1 MTSELFSIVACNS
14 SGTNYVSSSVTAWS
28 GSLYLTSTLWGETT
42 SGDGANYTS
51 FRIPKGCAF
60 KLWESKLVSDIPATV
75 HIQAAITTGTTSGQ
89 YQTIATDTVGTSGDE
104 VRTSRSGRPLVIESQ
119 DGDKT
124 VRFFYNHTS
133 SHAVLIG
140 SYNVEIVELNVD

>member
-28 GSLYLTSTLWGETT
+28 GALYLTSTLWGETT

-51 FRIPKGCAF
+51 FRVPKGCAF
-60 KLWESKLVSDIPATV
+60 KVWESKLVSNVPATV
-75 HIQAAITTGTTSGQ
+75 HVQVCNMTGTMSGQ
-89 YQTIATDTVGTSGDE
+89 YQTLATDTVVTSGSE
-104 VRTSRSGRPLVIESQ
+104 VRTSRSGRPLVVESHN
-119 DGDKT
+119 GDKNIK
-124 VRFFYNHTS
+124 FFYNHTS

-140 SYNVEIVELNVD
+140 SYNVEVVELGEQ